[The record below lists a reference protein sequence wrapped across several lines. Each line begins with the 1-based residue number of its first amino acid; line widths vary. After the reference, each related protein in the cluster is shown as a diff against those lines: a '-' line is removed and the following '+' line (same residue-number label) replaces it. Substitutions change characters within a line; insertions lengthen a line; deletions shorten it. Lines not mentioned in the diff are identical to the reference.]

1 MQGTIQTRHL
11 ISCALI
17 IIQEFGF
24 RAYLKCWW
32 WAITRRNITFLE
44 CVCKL
49 RSK

>member
-1 MQGTIQTRHL
+1 MQGAIQTRHL
-11 ISCALI
+11 ISCAFI
-17 IIQEFGF
+17 IIREFGF

-32 WAITRRNITFLE
+32 MVATKRNITFLE